1 MKAFRNF
8 AHFLKTYWAL
18 KRQVDPEKIAETLGR
33 PATLELTEE
42 QADKVQSLFCGIH
55 DDPDTC
61 HMPDTLAKNFFIHW
75 PRTSFRYF
83 MAVSPD
89 NQALEFTNADPAL
102 DGVELIQAAMVKLG
116 AIKKH
121 EDDGEWYYQTA
132 HPMTKR
138 MAECAA
144 NQDLSKTAK
153 QRLFS

>member
-1 MKAFRNF
+1 VKAFRDF

-33 PATLELTEE
+33 PATLELDLE
-42 QADKVQSLFCGIH
+42 QAKYIEIDFTNGGEPKDI
-55 DDPDTC
+55 
-61 HMPDTLAKNFFIHW
+61 ARNFFKRW
-75 PRTSFRYF
+75 PRTQFRYF

-116 AIKKH
+116 AIVYH
-121 EDDGEWYYQTA
+121 EEHADGPGWYYQTA

-138 MAECAA
+138 MAALGA
-144 NQDLSKTAK
+144 DQGDIAGKTAK
-153 QRLFS
+153 QRLFA